1 MTMRKSNPYLTLVN
15 SYTMDSPQPTSMNY
29 WWNLGSLTGLCTVMQ
44 MASGTF
50 TAMHYS
56 SNMELA
62 FNSVEHIMRDVNAG
76 WLIRYMHANGASF
89 FFMCLYMHMGK
100 ALYYGSYKTPR
111 VLVWSVGVVIFI
123 LTMATAFM
131 GYCLVYGQMSHWGA
145 TVMTNLLSAMPFIG
159 GDLMKVIW
167 GGFSVSN
174 PTMQRFFALHFL
186 LPFILAALV
195 VMHFMA
201 LHVHGSSNPLGMTG
215 NMDRVPMHGYFVF
228 KDLITV
234 FVFLLVFSL
243 FVFFSPN
250 TTGQR
255 WPLLLMLLM
264 MSQCAMC
271 LKYFKYYKMMFV
283 NYNKTINMSDLFLIK
298 FKYMYFFIKSY
309 ANPLMVKY
317 YYNEYNK
324 QMTKMI
330 MNSFYNLLVGISE
343 TMRTQKML
351 FTRSFY
357 SNHNNNH
364 NLNIKFNQWLAGL
377 IDGDGYLG
385 MTNKK
390 YSNCEITVGTEDEK
404 LLRIMQNKFGGS
416 IKLRSNS
423 NSIRYRLQNKLGM
436 INLVN
441 AINGNIRNSKRL
453 TQLYQVCDTLNM
465 NVMKPIKLDINNS
478 YISGFFDADGTINF
492 YYQNNRPQLY
502 ISITNK
508 YLMDLDF
515 CKEMLGGE
523 MYFDKSQNGYYKWVM
538 TNETNHINFY
548 NYMRN
553 NPGYSHKMN
562 KVYLM
567 PLYYKH
573 YNAKTYMKKETLLY
587 KSWLKFETK
596 WKNYDYKFK

>member
-250 TTGQR
+250 TTGHPDNYMPGNPMVTPASMVPEWYLLPFYAMLR
-255 WPLLLMLLM
+255 SMPDKLGGVVAMFSALLMLLM
-264 MSQCAMC
+264 TPITDRSVMRGNT
-271 LKYFKYYKMMFV
+271 FKLLSKFFFF
-283 NYNKTINMSDLFLIK
+283 LFLFNFILLGNLGQVHVEVP
-298 FKYMYFFIKSY
+298 FMELGQYATFFYFLYF
-309 ANPLMVKY
+309 
-317 YYNEYNK
+317 
-324 QMTKMI
+324 
-330 MNSFYNLLVGISE
+330 LVIVPVIS
-343 TMRTQKML
+343 TMENML
-351 FTRSFY
+351 FY
-357 SNHNNNH
+357 M
-364 NLNIKFNQWLAGL
+364 G
-377 IDGDGYLG
+377 
-385 MTNKK
+385 NK
-390 YSNCEITVGTEDEK
+390 
-404 LLRIMQNKFGGS
+404 
-416 IKLRSNS
+416 
-423 NSIRYRLQNKLGM
+423 
-436 INLVN
+436 
-441 AINGNIRNSKRL
+441 
-453 TQLYQVCDTLNM
+453 
-465 NVMKPIKLDINNS
+465 
-478 YISGFFDADGTINF
+478 
-492 YYQNNRPQLY
+492 
-502 ISITNK
+502 
-508 YLMDLDF
+508 
-515 CKEMLGGE
+515 
-523 MYFDKSQNGYYKWVM
+523 
-538 TNETNHINFY
+538 
-548 NYMRN
+548 
-553 NPGYSHKMN
+553 
-562 KVYLM
+562 
-567 PLYYKH
+567 
-573 YNAKTYMKKETLLY
+573 
-587 KSWLKFETK
+587 
-596 WKNYDYKFK
+596 